1 MATRWRKFY
10 TFKGISPFDVALS
23 AGIAYLYFGPNY
35 WHNLPFHEL
44 TFALGENSPF
54 SETTLT
60 IFAIVAGILYSVPTV
75 FRRTK
80 PEISAALIFVGAL
93 LRYTVAPW
101 DTIPPDLAVLIS
113 LYAVTVYGAKWA
125 HRTALIATFLGVLLV
140 WQTLYRSFDQA
151 FRFGLPDWRSG
162 LAGNWWSEN
171 FTQFIF
177 LMLVVVIVYTVALLR
192 RNQLQQVTR
201 LVEEAEDARRRAEQE
216 TELAVLEERSR
227 IAREMHDVVAHTL
240 SVVIAQADGGRY
252 AAAKNPEAAVKALET
267 IADMS
272 RGALK
277 DIRSIIGVLRSST
290 PEPVPLLPQPVAEDL
305 DALVEK
311 VHSSGTDITLTRI
324 GTARPLPTGVG
335 AAIYRICQESIT
347 NTLKHAGPE
356 ARISVILQWMAHQ
369 LIVQIDDDGKGPSP
383 SDGKGHGIIG
393 MKERA
398 NTFGGSVYTGPI
410 EGGGFRVIATI
421 PLEKNASMA
430 WPTVEQTGK
439 TL

>member
-10 TFKGISPFDVALS
+10 TFKGIRPFDVALS
-23 AGIAYLYFGPNY
+23 AGISYLYFGPNY

-44 TFALGENSPF
+44 TFARS
-54 SETTLT
+54 TTLSLPEGVLT
-60 IFAIVAGILYSVPTV
+60 TLAILAGILYSVPTI

-80 PEISAALIFVGAL
+80 PEISASLIFVGAL

-125 HRTALIATFLGVLLV
+125 HRTALIATFLGVLLI

-151 FRFGLPDWRSG
+151 FRFGLPDWRAG
-162 LAGNWWSEN
+162 LDGKWWGEN
-171 FTQFIF
+171 FTQFVF
-177 LMLVVVIVYTVALLR
+177 LMLVVIIVYTVALLR

-201 LVEEAEDARRRAEQE
+201 LVEEAEEARLRAEQE
-216 TELAVLEERSR
+216 MELAILEERSR

-252 AAAKNPEAAVKALET
+252 AAAKNPEAAVTALET

-290 PEPVPLLPQPVAEDL
+290 SEPAPLLPQPVAEDL
-305 DALVEK
+305 DALIEK
-311 VHSSGTDITLTRI
+311 VRSSGTHITLARI
-324 GTARPLPTGVG
+324 GTPHPLPTGVG
-335 AAIYRICQESIT
+335 TAIYRICQESIT

-356 ARISVILQWMAHQ
+356 ARICVILQWMDNK
-369 LIVQIDDDGKGPSP
+369 LVIQIDDDGAGPSP
-383 SDGKGHGIIG
+383 HDGKGHGIIG

-398 NTFGGSVYTGPI
+398 STFGGSVDTGPI
-410 EGGGFRVIATI
+410 EGGGFRVIAAI
-421 PLEKNASMA
+421 PLEKRASMA
-430 WPTVEQTGK
+430 WSAA
-439 TL
+439 L